1 MDLLRAIFGSKLL
14 QGIIIGVVASS
25 IFFLILARYEIK
37 EFKALGFHIVSQPSS
52 TPQITSLTTKLHNA
66 NQALADKERK
76 LQSLQKKNELYR
88 SDILSVKQELDA
100 LTTKGSEKTA
110 QIAKLKKQVTS
121 LKRKISAADKASKQW
136 AEKEQRLQTE
146 INKLSSESF
155 KTQTNIDD
163 KTKQIEKL
171 NEEIEQQKSQIGTL
185 TEANAVLRS
194 QIAGLEQSP
203 SKPSVASS
211 EQAAAQCG
219 EPDPKNEGE
228 YRLEL
233 NETLRLFSNTFRIRI
248 KKIVSK
254 QNINFVSFRSNIKII
269 EGRELRFGDV
279 ITFHYLGCSY
289 DITIGEIFWLADR
302 VDVRVNKN

>member
-1 MDLLRAIFGSKLL
+1 MEWLLAIIKSRHL
-14 QGIIIGVVASS
+14 QGLIAGVLLSFLLFIILTNYDV
-25 IFFLILARYEIK
+25 K
-37 EFKALGFHIVSQPSS
+37 EFKAFGFHFVFQPSS

-76 LQSLQKKNELYR
+76 LQSLQKKNDLYR

-155 KTQTNIDD
+155 KAQTNIDD

-171 NEEIEQQKSQIGTL
+171 KRERE
-185 TEANAVLRS
+185 
-194 QIAGLEQSP
+194 
-203 SKPSVASS
+203 
-211 EQAAAQCG
+211 
-219 EPDPKNEGE
+219 
-228 YRLEL
+228 
-233 NETLRLFSNTFRIRI
+233 
-248 KKIVSK
+248 KKI
-254 QNINFVSFRSNIKII
+254 
-269 EGRELRFGDV
+269 
-279 ITFHYLGCSY
+279 
-289 DITIGEIFWLADR
+289 
-302 VDVRVNKN
+302 